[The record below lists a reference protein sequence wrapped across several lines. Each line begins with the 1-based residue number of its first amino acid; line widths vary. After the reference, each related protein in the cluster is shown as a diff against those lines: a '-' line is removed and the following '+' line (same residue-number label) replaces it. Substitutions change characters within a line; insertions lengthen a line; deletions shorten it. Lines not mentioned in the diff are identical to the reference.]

1 MVKYHLDADGEE
13 KPQVVGKITKTNIA
27 RLFLDL
33 ATRSNEGGK
42 FCESSTWSFIISD
55 SIGETAE
62 MVVRAA
68 ASQFNSGEMEI
79 RQIPNISN
87 TETIDEVIHQAAN
100 NKFLV
105 AYTLVIDELAM
116 YLREEAEKHGVVC
129 VDILGP
135 LIAAFNNMSQI
146 EPRRE
151 PGLLRK
157 MDEMYYRRVE
167 AVEFAVRYDDGK
179 DPRGIE
185 LADIVLIGVSRT
197 SKTPL
202 SMYLA
207 HKRIKVANVPLV
219 PEVQPP
225 EELFKAE
232 RGKVI
237 GLTINLEQLNQ
248 IRTERLKTLGLKGQ
262 ANYANPERILEELEY
277 ADRIMK
283 RLGCPVIEVTN
294 RAVEETAS
302 KILEIY
308 YRRLSNV

>member
-1 MVKYHLDADGEE
+1 MTNHLPG
-13 KPQVVGKITKTNIA
+13 VYIV
-27 RLFLDL
+27 
-33 ATRSNEGGK
+33 
-42 FCESSTWSFIISD
+42 SD

-68 ASQFNSGEMEI
+68 ASQFNSGNMEI
-79 RQIPNISN
+79 RQIPNISDKD
-87 TETIDEVIHQAAN
+87 TIREIVHQAIEN
-100 NKFLV
+100 NFLI
-105 AYTLVIDELAM
+105 AYTLVLDELADF
-116 YLREEAEKHGVVC
+116 LRQEAAEAGVVC

-135 LIAAFNNMSQI
+135 IISAFEEASHI
-146 EPRRE
+146 TPKRE

-157 MDEMYYRRVE
+157 VDEMYYRRVE

-179 DPRGIE
+179 DPRGITQ
-185 LADIVLIGVSRT
+185 ADIVLVGVSRT

-219 PEVQPP
+219 PEVSPP
-225 EELFKAE
+225 EELFKVE

-237 GLTINLEQLNQ
+237 GLVIKPELLNN
-248 IRTERLKTLGLKGQ
+248 IRAERLKTLGLAGH
-262 ANYANPERILEELEY
+262 ASYANHERILEELEY
-277 ADRIMK
+277 ADKIMK
-283 RLGCPVIEVTN
+283 KLGCPIIDVTN

>member
-1 MVKYHLDADGEE
+1 
-13 KPQVVGKITKTNIA
+13 
-27 RLFLDL
+27 
-33 ATRSNEGGK
+33 
-42 FCESSTWSFIISD
+42 
-55 SIGETAE
+55 
-62 MVVRAA
+62 
-68 ASQFNSGEMEI
+68 MEI